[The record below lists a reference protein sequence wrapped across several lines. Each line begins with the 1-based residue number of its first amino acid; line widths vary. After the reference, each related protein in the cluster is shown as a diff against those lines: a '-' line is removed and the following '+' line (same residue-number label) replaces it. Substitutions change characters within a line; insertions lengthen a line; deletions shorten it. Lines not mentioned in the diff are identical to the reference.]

1 MSSLPLFPK
10 SIAFF
15 YSIHF
20 HSNAAAALAHNTLA
34 PLTLTC
40 KYFCLLFM
48 TIVFRI
54 LLIYGLSPMPGA
66 EQIRVDSLSAAAAA
80 PQLGVRIW

>member
-66 EQIRVDSLSAAAAA
+66 EQTRVVSLSAAAAA

>member
-20 HSNAAAALAHNTLA
+20 HSNAVAALAHNTLA
-34 PLTLTC
+34 TLTLTC

-66 EQIRVDSLSAAAAA
+66 EQTRVVSLSAAAAA
-80 PQLGVRIW
+80 HQLGVRIW